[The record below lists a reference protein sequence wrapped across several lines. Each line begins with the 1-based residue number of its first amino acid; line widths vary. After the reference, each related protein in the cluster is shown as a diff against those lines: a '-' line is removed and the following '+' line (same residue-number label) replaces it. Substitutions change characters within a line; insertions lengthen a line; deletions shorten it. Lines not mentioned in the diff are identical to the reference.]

1 MKKRYPYRNG
11 IVKTDNHPNL
21 LKGQVIEIL
30 EDCGDFYRVRVF
42 VNAKNEEIKKE
53 DVLVN

>member
-1 MKKRYPYRNG
+1 VKRRHPYKNG
-11 IVKTDNHPNL
+11 IVKTDNHPSL

-30 EDCGDFYRVRVF
+30 EDCGEFYRVRVF
-42 VNAKNEEIKKE
+42 INGKNEEIKKE

>member
-1 MKKRYPYRNG
+1 MKKRYPYKNG
-11 IVKTDNHPNL
+11 IIKTDTHPTL

-30 EDCGDFYRVRVF
+30 EDCGDFYKVRIF
-42 VNAKNEEIKKE
+42 LNGKHEEIKKE

>member
-1 MKKRYPYRNG
+1 VKRRCPYRNG
-11 IVKTDNHPNL
+11 IVKTDSHPTL

-30 EDCGDFYRVRVF
+30 EDCGDIYKVRIF
-42 VNAKNEEIKKE
+42 LNGKKEEIKKE